1 MKKRSIYYGLV
12 IALSC
17 ISLFACAHKDP
28 INKASITTSGI
39 QTPGERLIF
48 KSHDPA
54 PGWVYSVPIADGRFL
69 YFVGLSDEAVAS
81 EQIAR
86 DQSMANARKKVVNY
100 YGTMVKNKAER
111 IKLSF
116 GLSSTVI
123 DPTLVAKGF
132 EKEFAANVAKQVA
145 AKEFYLEKWEKPTGI
160 GWKVY
165 ALCSVPKN
173 IVKESMGNTA
183 QENIEKARKEAK
195 EAATEAAKKQA
206 ENTLE
211 FFKKM
216 KEEISVE

>member
-1 MKKRSIYYGLV
+1 MKRKSIYYSLV
-12 IALSC
+12 IVLSC
-17 ISLFACAHKDP
+17 ISLFACAHKAP
-28 INKASITTSGI
+28 TTAPGI

-48 KSHDPA
+48 RSHDPA
-54 PGWVYSVPIADGRFL
+54 PAWVYSVPLADGRFL
-69 YFVGLSDEAVAS
+69 YFVGLSGEAVAA

-86 DQSMANARKKVVNY
+86 DQAIANARKKVVNY
-100 YGTMVKNKAER
+100 YGTMVKNKAKK

-123 DPTLVAKGF
+123 DPTVVAKEF
-132 EKEFAANVAKQVA
+132 EKEFAANVAKKVA

-165 ALCSVPKN
+165 ALCNVPKN
-173 IVKESMGNTA
+173 IVKESMKNTA
-183 QENIEKARKEAK
+183 QENIKKARKEAV
-195 EAATEAAKKQA
+195 EAATQSAKKQA

-216 KEEISVE
+216 KEGASVE

>member
-1 MKKRSIYYGLV
+1 MKKRSIYYTLI

-17 ISLFACAHKDP
+17 ISLSACAHKAP
-28 INKASITTSGI
+28 TTASGI
-39 QTPGERLIF
+39 QTPGEGLIF
-48 KSHDPA
+48 RSHDPA
-54 PGWVYSVPIADGRFL
+54 PVWVYSVPLTDGRSL

-86 DQSMANARKKVVNY
+86 DQAISNARKKVVNY
-100 YGTMVKNKAER
+100 YGTMIKNKAEKIR
-111 IKLSF
+111 LSF

-123 DPTLVAKGF
+123 DPTVVAKEF
-132 EKEFAANVAKQVA
+132 ENEFAANVAKKVA

-165 ALCSVPKN
+165 SLCSVPKN
-173 IVKESMGNTA
+173 IVEESMKNTA
-183 QENIEKARKEAK
+183 QENIEKARKEAV
-195 EAATEAAKKQA
+195 EAATQSAKKQA

-216 KEEISVE
+216 KEGNFVE